1 MIEKIK
7 YAIISDIYV
16 KDLKFYNKDKE
27 LELAKFCNQNG
38 ISFLPCADRKTCYK
52 FINNTFVKQD
62 LTDDLICKPYD
73 RLFDEQ
79 TLEKFK
85 MGNHDE
91 VLFVLENDLIKGVV
105 HIVDYNND
113 FINIE
118 FFKAT
123 LSFEKMLRRIL
134 ELKGETNET
143 LLEWMRIKGHK
154 DKFWETRYIQY
165 VPIDKEKCKK
175 EEKKRFETNR
185 FQCFLLTDLLH
196 FAASRKYISQQF
208 RTRLHAIVN
217 IRNWVA
223 HNKDITHKNYQP
235 IHPLYNIE
243 GLKEFVSNSIL
254 FFDCYEELEIS
265 MNKLLVN

>member
-52 FINNTFVKQD
+52 FINNTFVQQD

-91 VLFVLENDLIKGVV
+91 VLFVMENDLIKGVV

-123 LSFEKMLRRIL
+123 LSFEKMLRRLL
-134 ELKGETNET
+134 ELNGETNDT
-143 LLEWMRIKGHK
+143 LLEWMNMEKINNKH
-154 DKFWETRYIQY
+154 WERRYFQL
-165 VPIDKEKCKK
+165 VPK
-175 EEKKRFETNR
+175 EENKRKIEEIKRFNTNQ
-185 FQCFLLTDLLH
+185 FQCFYLNDLLS
-196 FAASRKYISQQF
+196 FAVSKKHLSEMF
-208 RTRLHAIVN
+208 DNNLKAITQ

-223 HNKDITHKNYQP
+223 HNKDITHKNYRP
-235 IHPLYNIE
+235 IHPLYNMD
-243 GLKEFVSNSIL
+243 GLKEFVSNSAL